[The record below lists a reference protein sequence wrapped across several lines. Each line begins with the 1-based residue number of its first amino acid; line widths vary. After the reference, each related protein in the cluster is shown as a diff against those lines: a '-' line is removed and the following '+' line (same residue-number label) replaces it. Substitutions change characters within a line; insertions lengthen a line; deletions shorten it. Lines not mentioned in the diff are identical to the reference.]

1 MSMGIVNDTDLNK
14 EMENC
19 VRPIVTNSPK
29 IIKPELVNEDAG
41 RNNGDRNVPAPLRAL
56 ISESAQID
64 GRASGL
70 ELAKQFGISSSSVSA
85 YSREVNSTN
94 QFNQPQVPQIKNHVD
109 RIKKNISKKAR
120 TVLRSAL
127 DNISEEKL
135 IESKA
140 TELASIAKSMSSI
153 ITEMEPSAERPNSDA
168 PQIVIYAPQIRSESS
183 FEFINVSE

>member
-1 MSMGIVNDTDLNK
+1 MGIINDELLEK
-14 EMENC
+14 EIANC
-19 VRPIVTNSPK
+19 VRPIIVK
-29 IIKPELVNEDAG
+29 KPEVIKEEDAG

-94 QFNQPQVPQIKNHVD
+94 QFNKPQAPQIKNHVD

-120 TVLRSAL
+120 GVLRNAL
-127 DNISEEKL
+127 DEITSDKL
-135 IESKA
+135 AESKA

-153 ITEMEPSAERPNSDA
+153 ITEMEPSAERQDSNI
-168 PQIVIYAPQIRSESS
+168 PQIVIYAPQIRSEQS
-183 FEFINVSE
+183 FEFIQVNE